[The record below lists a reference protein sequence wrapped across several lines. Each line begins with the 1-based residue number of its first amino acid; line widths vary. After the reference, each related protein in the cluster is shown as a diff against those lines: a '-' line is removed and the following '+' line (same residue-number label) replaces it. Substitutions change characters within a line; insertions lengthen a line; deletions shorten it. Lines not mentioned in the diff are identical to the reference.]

1 MPLISK
7 ARFRRALFQM
17 SVLGAM
23 ALGASRVGL
32 AQVQTREPSERG
44 WVEVKAETIKGKKD
58 DVVTYEGHVEVRYH
72 DVLIRADHVEYNQ
85 KTGEV
90 SASGHVQFDYGNQHL
105 EADDATYNR
114 HTDHG
119 LFHNVHGTVKVQPRH
134 NSNLLVTP
142 NPLTFEAR
150 EVERLDDVTY
160 KIRDAKLTICDP
172 EKPTWQFYAPRA
184 TLHLGNKVALVNANF
199 RLYRVPLFWLPY
211 ATTPAGKNLR
221 ESGFLIPTAGQSSR
235 KGFVF
240 GDSYYWAPKQWI
252 DTTIGGQLMSRR
264 GWSVSSEIRAR
275 PWENVSLTANY
286 FGVMDRGLP
295 DANGIR
301 QPQGGHETRIS
312 FDALL
317 KNGWHAV
324 ADVDQLSSLTFRL
337 AFSETFGEAV
347 NAEANTSTF
356 MANNFRGLS
365 LSFGILSN
373 KYFLTAQPQTAV
385 VIRNMPQVDL
395 SSVDLP
401 LGKHI
406 PIYFGFDASVGGM
419 YRSDPNITT
428 PAIVQRSEVSPR
440 ITVPLHWGPY
450 LGVTSTFAFRATRY
464 GAQLVSGSVSAS
476 PVLRMTGEL
485 TVDVRLPSLARI
497 YQSGDTKWKHSVE
510 PVLVYRRVTGV
521 NDFGRFIRF
530 DSDETLTDTNEIEY
544 GITNRI
550 YRKAASGSAEEIIT
564 WRLVQK
570 HYFDPTF
577 GGALVPGQRNVFQAL
592 DSISPFAFA
601 DGPRSYSPVV
611 SDLLITPG
619 GRYDAESR
627 IEYDTERHR
636 LTSVGTLLKMHPTD
650 KFTVTLA
657 HFDINANPTLQPRS
671 SQIRALVGYGDQS
684 HSGWNFTGGF
694 SFDIEQHFLQ
704 NQIVQI
710 GYNGSCCGLQ
720 FEYRRI
726 ALGTVRTE
734 NQFRVALVIANIGSF
749 GNVHKQDKIF

>member
-1 MPLISK
+1 MCFFSM
-7 ARFRRALFQM
+7 ARLRRALFPIC
-17 SVLGAM
+17 VLGTMILGTARSAM
-23 ALGASRVGL
+23 A
-32 AQVQTREPSERG
+32 QIQTREPSQHG
-44 WVEVKAETIKGKKD
+44 IVQIGSETVKGKKD
-58 DVVTYEGHVEVRYH
+58 DVVTYEGHVEVSYQNT
-72 DVLIRADHVEYNQ
+72 LLRADHVEYNQ
-85 KTGEV
+85 KTADV
-90 SASGHVQFDYGNQHL
+90 TATGHVQFDYSNQHL
-105 EADDATYNR
+105 EADDATYNVD
-114 HTDHG
+114 TDRG
-119 LFHNVHGTVKVQPRH
+119 LFHNVRGTIKVTPH
-134 NSNLLVTP
+134 TSSTLLVTP
-142 NPLTFEAR
+142 NPLTFEAL
-150 EVERLDDVTY
+150 EVERLDDSTY
-160 KIRDAKLTICDP
+160 KIRDAKLTICNPD
-172 EKPTWQFYAPRA
+172 KPTWQFYAPRA
-184 TLHLGNKVALVNANF
+184 TLHLGSKVALVNANF

-211 ATTPAGKNLR
+211 ATTPAGKDLR

-235 KGFVF
+235 KGFIF
-240 GDSYYWAPKQWI
+240 GDSYYWAPKEWI

-264 GWSVSSEIRAR
+264 GWSQNSEIRAR

-286 FGVMDRGLP
+286 YGVIDRGLP
-295 DANGIR
+295 DSNGIR
-301 QPQGGHETRIS
+301 QPQGGHETKIA

-317 KNGWHAV
+317 ANGWHAV
-324 ADVDQLSSLTFRL
+324 ADVDQLSSLTFRQ

-347 NAEANTSTF
+347 NAEANTTTF
-356 MANNFRGLS
+356 LANNFRGLS
-365 LSFGILSN
+365 LSFGILSD

-385 VIRNMPQVDL
+385 VIRNMPQADL
-395 SSVDLP
+395 SSVDQSVW
-401 LGKHI
+401 KHL

-440 ITVPLHWGPY
+440 VTLSLHWGPY

-464 GAQLVSGSVSAS
+464 GAQLVGGSVSAS

-485 TVDVRLPSLARI
+485 TVDVRLPSFERI
-497 YQSGDTKWKHSVE
+497 YQTGDTKWKHSME
-510 PVLVYRRVTGV
+510 PTFVYRRVTGV

-530 DSDETLTDTNEIEY
+530 DSDDTLTDTNEIEY
-544 GITNRI
+544 GITNRF
-550 YRKAASGSAEEIIT
+550 YRKAANGSAEEVVT

-577 GGALVPGQRNVFQAL
+577 GGALVSGQRNVFQAL

-601 DGPRSYSPVV
+601 DGPRDYSPVV
-611 SDLLITPG
+611 SDLLVTPG
-619 GRYDAESR
+619 GKYDAESR

-636 LTSVGTLLKMHPTD
+636 LTSVGTLLKMHPYE

-657 HFDINANPTLQPRS
+657 HFNINANPALQPRS

-684 HSGWNFTGGF
+684 HSGWNLTGGF
-694 SFDIEQHFLQ
+694 GYDIEQHFLQ

-726 ALGTVRTE
+726 ALGSVRTE

>member
-1 MPLISK
+1 MPCIKINRL
-7 ARFRRALFQM
+7 RRALLPLCA
-17 SVLGAM
+17 LGAM
-23 ALGASRVGL
+23 AVGTARVAV
-32 AQVQTREPSERG
+32 AQVQTRERSQHG
-44 WVEVKAETIKGKKD
+44 LVEIETDTVKGKKD
-58 DVVTYEGHVEVRYH
+58 DVVTYEGHVEIRYQ
-72 DVLIRADHVEYNQ
+72 DRRIRADHVEYNQ
-85 KTGEV
+85 RTGDV
-90 SASGHVQFDYGNQHL
+90 TATGHVQFDYENQHL
-105 EADDATYNR
+105 DADDATYNR
-114 HTDHG
+114 DTDRG
-119 LFHNVHGTVKVQPRH
+119 LFHNVHGAIKMHPSQNGT
-134 NSNLLVTP
+134 LLVTA
-142 NPLTFEAR
+142 NPLTFEAV
-150 EVERLDDVTY
+150 EVERLDDETY
-160 KIRDAKLTICDP
+160 KIRDARLTICNPD
-172 EKPTWQFYAPRA
+172 KPTWQFFAPRA
-184 TLHLGNKVALVNANF
+184 TLHLGSKVALVNANF

-211 ATTPAGKNLR
+211 ATTPAGKNVR

-235 KGFVF
+235 KGFIF
-240 GDSYYWAPKQWI
+240 GDSYYWAPKEWM
-252 DTTIGGQLMSRR
+252 DATIGGQLMSRR
-264 GWSVSSEIRAR
+264 GWSQSDEVRAR

-286 FGVMDRGLP
+286 FGVVDRGLP

-301 QPQGGHETRIS
+301 QPQGGHETKIS

-317 KNGWHAV
+317 ANGWHAA

-347 NAEANTSTF
+347 NAEANTTTF

-365 LSFGILSN
+365 LSFGILSD
-373 KYFLTAQPQTAV
+373 KYFLSAQPQTSV

-395 SSVDLP
+395 GSVDQSVWKNL
-401 LGKHI
+401 

-440 ITVPLHWGPY
+440 ITVPLHWGRY

-464 GAQLVSGSVSAS
+464 GAQLVGGSVSAS
-476 PVLRMTGEL
+476 PVVRLTGEL
-485 TVDVRLPSLARI
+485 TVDVRLPTFERI
-497 YQSGDTKWKHSVE
+497 YGSGDTKWKHSIE
-510 PVLVYRRVTGV
+510 PDFVYRRVSGV

-544 GITNRI
+544 GITNRF
-550 YRKAASGSAEEIIT
+550 YRKSKSGSAEEIVT

-570 HYFDPTF
+570 YYFDPTF
-577 GGALVPGQRNVFQAL
+577 GGALVPGQRNVFQAF

-601 DGPRSYSPVV
+601 DLPRHYSPIV

-627 IEYDTERHR
+627 IEYDTERNR
-636 LTSVGTLLKMHPTD
+636 VTSIGTLLKMHPYE

-657 HFDINANPTLQPRS
+657 HFDINENAVLQPRS
-671 SQIRALVGYGDQS
+671 NQIRALVGYGDQS

-694 SFDIEQHFLQ
+694 SFDIQQHFLQ

-726 ALGTVRTE
+726 ALGAVRTE
-734 NQFRVALVIANIGSF
+734 NQFRIALVIANIGSF